1 MDKVPFREEKM
12 RLILDYALAALG
24 AFVTAAA
31 FSFFFLPNSLAPG
44 GVTGVAE
51 VVSHFTALPVGL
63 LSFLFNVPLFLLGW
77 RRVGWRFALRSFIA
91 MTLLSAFIDLL
102 PVRDLAGDMLLA
114 ALFGGALMGVGLGL
128 VVRAGATTGG
138 TDMAA
143 GMLHERMP
151 FLSIPAIMFI
161 IDGMVI
167 SAAALCFG
175 FRAGLLALLA
185 CFVSAKAMD
194 AVIKGFNTAMQFLI
208 FTREKETIRERI
220 LYEMD
225 RGATELSARGA
236 YSGAEVGALLCVIP
250 RMEAAR
256 LKKIV
261 READPDAFVTVC
273 DVHEVLGEGFTP
285 EAGIRKT
292 ANGGSAALLHE
303 GKAPRK

>member
-1 MDKVPFREEKM
+1 MDRAQFQKEKW
-12 RLILDYALAALG
+12 RLARDYALVAFGAL
-24 AFVTAAA
+24 VTAAA
-31 FSFFFLPNSLAPG
+31 FSFFFLPHDLAPG

-51 VVSHFTALPVGL
+51 VVSHFTGLSVGL
-63 LSFLFNVPLFLLGW
+63 LSFLINLPLFLLGW

-114 ALFGGALMGVGLGL
+114 ALSGGALMGVGLGL

-143 GMLHERMP
+143 GMLHARIP
-151 FLSIPAIMFI
+151 FLSIPAILFF
-161 IDGMVI
+161 IDGTVI
-167 SAAALCFG
+167 FAAALCFG
-175 FRAGLLALLA
+175 FQAGLLALVA

-194 AVIKGFNTAMQFLI
+194 AVIKGFNTALQFLI
-208 FTREKETIRERI
+208 FTKEKEAIRRRI
-220 LYEMD
+220 LFEMD

-236 YSGAEVGALLCVIP
+236 YSGEEVGALLCVVP
-250 RMEAAR
+250 RLEAAR

-285 EAGIRKT
+285 EAE
-292 ANGGSAALLHE
+292 A
-303 GKAPRK
+303 GKNDG